1 MVGQISRTRG
11 RHLLREKSR
20 AQVRTAKLVW
30 RECLKRPLRQ
40 PATLQS
46 GSAVKLCN
54 CKLHYKLPS
63 CLFHPSRSVTWI
75 ALRFLSETNSMTI
88 TAGSRVSPRAKR
100 IRFAIKVRKEVL
112 LNLRRS
118 RGRESEWQGTALKIR
133 SLLSQQPVRVV
144 WQVWSESNRFTLI
157 GQ

>member
-20 AQVRTAKLVW
+20 AQVRTANLVW
-30 RECLKRPLRQ
+30 RECLKRLLRQ
-40 PATLQS
+40 RATLPS

-54 CKLHYKLPS
+54 CKPHYKLPS
-63 CLFHPSRSVTWI
+63 CPFHPSSSVTWI
-75 ALRFLSETNSMTI
+75 ALRFQSGTNSMTI

-100 IRFAIKVRKEVL
+100 IQFAIKVRTEVR
-112 LNLRRS
+112 LNPGRS
-118 RGRESEWQGTALKIR
+118 RGRESKWQSTALKIR

-144 WQVWSESNRFTLI
+144 WQVWSESNRFRLI